1 MKFIGS
7 LFLALIL
14 FFSMPSS
21 FAVEEK
27 TTIRVGIS
35 NNNFSSY
42 AHDKA
47 VFILPVN
54 STIID
59 LEDDNSR
66 IDVKGGG
73 LVEVKIINGVFNIN
87 VNSSLI
93 VRNSK
98 GPVIITS
105 PDKIGIKGLY
115 RKGEPA
121 YYRGMIELNKVSL
134 YRFNIINVLDMQSYL
149 KGVVPNEMPVSFGIE
164 ALKAQAVAARNYA
177 NRPNN
182 GSNYYDTCDSTS
194 CQVYFGANS
203 EHDLSSAAVDKTLG
217 IYALYEFEPILAQ
230 YSSTAS
236 GITESYINTYGNGK
250 IDKPYLTSVKDNDDV
265 KYTNN
270 EDEIKE
276 FFKENVPSFDMK
288 SPRHR
293 WTVEFDRFELEDV
306 LNKTLI
312 EQSKAGNVEPYFD
325 KDKEFYG
332 LEDIKILQRGDS
344 YKALVVEVKSASG
357 DYKIKKELP
366 IRRTFKKNNSAL
378 YSANFSVEKEYKKLS
393 RKELKEIKKK
403 RKLEEEKLK
412 EKAVFNNEET
422 KEENIT
428 VKLMPQLKEEKIID
442 GRKRVYKTKLGR
454 NLPDKFIF
462 FGAGFGHGVGMSQYG
477 AGYLGSYGVDYEN
490 ILKYY
495 YRGINLG
502 TLPKTV
508 SYNNIGLNYIQEFHF
523 ETKDKEKEKFENP
536 NRSPL
541 KKELKRLLK
550 QNENLRCYLIVEN
563 PNKASNIEF
572 YINNYQFSPDINI
585 FTKKNLKTDIT
596 EYLNNGYNKIIFK
609 PLTEKDKN
617 KTVKFYI
624 EIGEK

>member
-203 EHDLSSAAVDKTLG
+203 EHDLSTAALDKTLG

-236 GITESYINTYGNGK
+236 GIT
-250 IDKPYLTSVKDNDDV
+250 
-265 KYTNN
+265 
-270 EDEIKE
+270 
-276 FFKENVPSFDMK
+276 
-288 SPRHR
+288 
-293 WTVEFDRFELEDV
+293 
-306 LNKTLI
+306 
-312 EQSKAGNVEPYFD
+312 
-325 KDKEFYG
+325 
-332 LEDIKILQRGDS
+332 
-344 YKALVVEVKSASG
+344 
-357 DYKIKKELP
+357 
-366 IRRTFKKNNSAL
+366 
-378 YSANFSVEKEYKKLS
+378 
-393 RKELKEIKKK
+393 
-403 RKLEEEKLK
+403 
-412 EKAVFNNEET
+412 
-422 KEENIT
+422 
-428 VKLMPQLKEEKIID
+428 
-442 GRKRVYKTKLGR
+442 
-454 NLPDKFIF
+454 
-462 FGAGFGHGVGMSQYG
+462 
-477 AGYLGSYGVDYEN
+477 
-490 ILKYY
+490 
-495 YRGINLG
+495 
-502 TLPKTV
+502 
-508 SYNNIGLNYIQEFHF
+508 
-523 ETKDKEKEKFENP
+523 
-536 NRSPL
+536 
-541 KKELKRLLK
+541 
-550 QNENLRCYLIVEN
+550 
-563 PNKASNIEF
+563 
-572 YINNYQFSPDINI
+572 
-585 FTKKNLKTDIT
+585 
-596 EYLNNGYNKIIFK
+596 
-609 PLTEKDKN
+609 
-617 KTVKFYI
+617 
-624 EIGEK
+624 